1 MENEKNANANA
12 NNGGEPSLED
22 LIKQNNEATDLE
34 TVKKLNTQIFARL
47 KKTEEKPKDDKGNEQ
62 GQQNGDHKVTPPA
75 SNSEEAPITTME
87 LITLQGDGYSNA
99 EIINIAKLAKEM
111 KLTPAALMA
120 NPILKAGIEAQ
131 RKQTRGR
138 DGTPPPSSRVVS
150 SILSNDEI
158 PGYSEAKTPA
168 ERQKAVI
175 DNARSTFE
183 KRVQGKTGGSEE

>member
-1 MENEKNANANA
+1 
-12 NNGGEPSLED
+12 
-22 LIKQNNEATDLE
+22 
-34 TVKKLNTQIFARL
+34 VKKLNTQIFARL

-62 GQQNGDHKVTPPA
+62 VPQNGDHKVTPPA

-138 DGTPPPSSRVVS
+138 DGTPPPSSRVG

-158 PGYSEAKTPA
+158 PGYSDAKTPA
-168 ERQKAVI
+168 DRQKAVI
-175 DNARSTFE
+175 DNARSVFE
-183 KRVQGKTGGSEE
+183 KRVQGKQGGSEE